1 MRIAWLNNVQAPYR
15 EPMFRE
21 LAKLA
26 DFEVSFFFAEE
37 KVRHFRWRPHP
48 DYRSSVV
55 PAWRIPVPE
64 KVGRRLGDE
73 VGVLRPGVTASI
85 LRGADALI
93 TQVWWQPAHLAAMAQ
108 CRVRGIPYLVYAES
122 TMESRSVGGGPADKV
137 RSWVFRNAGAVIVP
151 GPAAAETAILNGT
164 PPERVVESVNS
175 VDTDRYG
182 PGVRS
187 LRAAGP
193 PPEGGPHRF
202 VYVGQLIERKNVA
215 TLLRAIA
222 TIGDAELEIA
232 GDGVEQE
239 PLRRLAAELG
249 IADKVHF
256 RGFLDEPAVLEVL
269 ARNQTLV
276 LPSTE
281 EVYGYTALEGHV
293 AGLQVVVSDQA
304 GIARNLEGRAGVW
317 IAAPTVDALAEA
329 LADAKTRWK
338 GWHDDVDVDFA
349 SPQRAAR
356 DIVAAVEMARGLGP
370 YGATGM
376 PRPTP
381 LADPEGKRS

>member
-1 MRIAWLNNVQAPYR
+1 MKIAWLNNVQAPYR

-21 LAKLA
+21 IAKLV

-48 DYRSSVV
+48 DYRSAVV

-64 KVGRRLGDE
+64 KVDRRLGDE
-73 VGVLRPGVTASI
+73 VGVLRPGVTAGI
-85 LRGADALI
+85 LRGVDALV
-93 TQVWWQPAHLAAMAQ
+93 TQVWWQPAHLGAMAQ
-108 CRVRGIPYLVYAES
+108 CRLRGIPYLIYAES
-122 TMESRSVGGGPADKV
+122 TMDSRSVGGGPADKV
-137 RSWVFRNAGAVIVP
+137 RSWVFRNAGAVVVP

-182 PGVRS
+182 PGVRR
-187 LRAAGP
+187 LRAENGIP
-193 PPEGGPHRF
+193 DGGPHRF
-202 VYVGQLIERKNVA
+202 LYVGQLIERKNVA
-215 TLLRAIA
+215 SLIRGIAAIG
-222 TIGDAELEIA
+222 GDAELEIA

-239 PLRRLAAELG
+239 SLRRLAAELG
-249 IADKVHF
+249 IADRVRF
-256 RGFLDEPAVLEVL
+256 LGFLDELGVLDAL

-304 GIARNLEGRAGVW
+304 GIARNLEGRSGTWVVP
-317 IAAPTVDALAEA
+317 PTVAALTAA
-329 LADAKTRWK
+329 LADARARWK

-356 DIVAAVEMARGLGP
+356 DIVAAAQMARGIGP
-370 YGATGM
+370 YGAAGM
-376 PRPTP
+376 PRGQAP
-381 LADPEGKRS
+381 DHEGNRP